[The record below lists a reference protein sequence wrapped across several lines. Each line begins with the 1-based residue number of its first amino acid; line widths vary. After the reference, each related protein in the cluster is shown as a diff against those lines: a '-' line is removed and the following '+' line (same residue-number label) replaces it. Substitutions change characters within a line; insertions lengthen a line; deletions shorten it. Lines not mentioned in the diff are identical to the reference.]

1 MRRLIWA
8 EMKTHPLDNPIWQS
22 LVSRHG
28 KLAIVQGK
36 AARYPA
42 EIAPF
47 AAVGSA
53 DEQADEDLRR
63 IVAPGESVYLLGIA
77 PPLARGWETQQFHI
91 AQMICRTPVEDRPG
105 PQFRPLTAADSDAM
119 LALTALVFPGYF
131 RARTVEMGAYIGIY
145 CGETLAAMAGERMCP
160 DGYQE
165 ISAVCTHPDFTSRG
179 FAAHL
184 VAELCNTCLR
194 EGRIPFLH
202 VNRDNERAKA
212 LYRRLGFVDR
222 GDIAL
227 WALKRKEA

>member
-1 MRRLIWA
+1 
-8 EMKTHPLDNPIWQS
+8 MKTHPLDNPIWHS
-22 LVSRHG
+22 LLSRHQQF
-28 KLAIVQGK
+28 AIARGG
-36 AARYPA
+36 ASRYPA
-42 EIAPF
+42 DVAPF
-47 AAVGSA
+47 AAVASA

-63 IVAPGESVYLLGIA
+63 IVAPGESVYLLGVA
-77 PPLARGWETQQFHI
+77 PPLVHGWEVQQLYI
-91 AQMICRTPVEDRPG
+91 AQMICRTAVEVRPG
-105 PQFRPLTAADSDAM
+105 PQFRALTAADRDAM
-119 LALTALVFPGYF
+119 LALTGLVFPGYF

-184 VAELCNTCLR
+184 VAELCNNCLR
-194 EGRIPFLH
+194 AGRIPFLH

-227 WALKRKEA
+227 WACQRKEA